1 MFEYFNVQ
9 TQVIRR
15 GIKQMMTS
23 PWIDAINTAV
33 SILLFFIGLGGL
45 LLQRSAIK
53 QVVGIK
59 IMLQGVTLGLI
70 QAGRMHQDVQFAQ
83 SMVISALI
91 VEAVVIAVALA
102 LIVNV
107 FRHYPSGDV
116 DQLNRLRG

>member
-1 MFEYFNVQ
+1 
-9 TQVIRR
+9 
-15 GIKQMMTS
+15 MTVE
-23 PWIDAINTAV
+23 WIDTINTAASV
-33 SILLFFIGLGGL
+33 LLFFIGLGGL
-45 LLQRSAIK
+45 LLQRRVVR
-53 QVVGIK
+53 QVFSLK

-70 QAGRMHQDVQFAQ
+70 QAGRMHEDLRFAQ

-116 DQLNRLRG
+116 DHLNRLRG